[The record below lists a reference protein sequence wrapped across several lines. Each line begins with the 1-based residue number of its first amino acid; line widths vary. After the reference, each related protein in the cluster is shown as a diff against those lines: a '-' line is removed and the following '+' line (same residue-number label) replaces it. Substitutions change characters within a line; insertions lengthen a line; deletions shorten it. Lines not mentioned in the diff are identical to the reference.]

1 MARKKLTAAEPGTD
15 IQIAEQTPSDIAAG
29 EIALRAAQIPDAL
42 AQALGVP
49 AQANDD
55 ELLDIGVQALNS
67 AALHMAR
74 AGIAFRRLRDRT
86 PHGNSGELSE
96 RSDTECDGSVG
107 GYFCGHPHKSFQ
119 AQLEDRGVDRR
130 RAYEAMAYADLLMSL
145 PEAQSLRLINV
156 PHSKVMLLTKA
167 EPEVIESLLEDG
179 ALDGDQPMSVRE
191 LKTALR
197 EAREK
202 LEKESAA
209 KSKAITAASE
219 TSAKLQK
226 LQLTLPQRN
235 PDATLR
241 DMLRELGGRVR
252 DVQEATSALVDGIDT
267 ITRHADENGLTVDD
281 DMGAAVVN
289 AIRSLI
295 GFVADLK
302 TLRGIDAPARF
313 IGVVLPDIGEPS

>member
-15 IQIAEQTPSDIAAG
+15 IQIAEQTPPDIAAG
-29 EIALRAAQIPDAL
+29 EIALRAAQTPGAL
-42 AQALGVP
+42 ELALGIP
-49 AQANDD
+49 AQASAD

-74 AGIAFRRLRDRT
+74 AGMAFRRVREQT
-86 PHGNSGELSE
+86 PHGNSSGRPEESPSQDGGGLCG
-96 RSDTECDGSVG
+96 RS
-107 GYFCGHPHKSFQ
+107 HKSFQ
-119 AQLEDRGVDRR
+119 EYLDERGVSPR
-130 RAYEAMAYADLLMSL
+130 RAYEAMAYATFLESL
-145 PEAQSLRLINV
+145 PEAQSLRLITV
-156 PHSKVMLLTKA
+156 PHSKVLLLTKA

-179 ALDGDQPMSVRE
+179 SLDGDQPMSVRD
-191 LKTALR
+191 LKKALR

-209 KSKAITAASE
+209 KAKAITAASE

-235 PDATLR
+235 PDAVLR

-252 DVQEATSALVDGIDT
+252 DMQEATSALVDGIDT
-267 ITRHADENGLTVDD
+267 ITRHADENGLAVDD

-302 TLRGIDAPARF
+302 TLRGIDAPSRF
-313 IGVVLPDIGEPS
+313 IAVVLPDIGEPS